1 MTSVQIR
8 PGVGMLSLFPAMNY
22 KPWYALGEFVD
33 NSIQS
38 YLEHRDVLRSLHGDE
53 FKLNIDINYVDTEV
67 PEILVEDNAAGICL
81 RDIDRAFT
89 PAVRPPD
96 KSGISQY
103 GIGMKSAATWYSNF
117 YTISSKALG
126 EEVRRTVT
134 FDIEKIVEAEIEEL
148 PVVEEPATPNEHGTR
163 ILMRELHQGIP
174 VGRTRGKIRDYLGS
188 IYREFIRSGEVIV
201 RINDEPIEFFH
212 PALLSAPYWPTDKGP
227 DQAAVQRTWKIP
239 VDFTLED
246 SWESDQAPNR
256 PERPPRVRGWAGILQ
271 QGDTKK
277 SGFAL
282 MWRQKVVVGAGS
294 LAQGDED
301 SFRPSVVFGATTTF
315 PFQRVIGE
323 IDLSDLQVTT
333 FKDQIDWRSGQYEE
347 FLDKLNASLREGEE
361 PLLKM
366 ARNYRSTAKTPEA
379 RNLVKESADATAA
392 AAAQSFKENQ
402 IAALPEE
409 IDIEDQPSNESELEY
424 SLTLPAEGDWPSIDL
439 RVTVEPG
446 AKWLKVVPG
455 VQNWSIE
462 VNRAHPFMNSFA
474 NIPGADL
481 DPVLRLAMAVALT
494 EIRLKTRGEMK
505 NPQVFRFRLNEILSG
520 ALSERQDADG

>member
-1 MTSVQIR
+1 
-8 PGVGMLSLFPAMNY
+8 MLSLFPAMNY

-38 YLEHRDVLRSLHGDE
+38 YLEHRVDLKGVHGE
-53 FKLNIDINYVDTEV
+53 KYKLNIDINYLDSDV
-67 PEILVEDNAAGICL
+67 PEILVEDNAAGIFAK
-81 RDIDRAFT
+81 DVDRAFT

-103 GIGMKSAATWYSNF
+103 GIGMKSAATWYANF

-148 PVVEEPATPNEHGTR
+148 LVAEESAPPTEHGTR
-163 ILMRELHQGIP
+163 ILMRDLHQGIP

-188 IYREFIRSGEVIV
+188 IYREFIRSGEVII

-212 PALLSAPYWPTDKGP
+212 PTLLTAPYWPTDKGP
-227 DQAAVQRTWKIP
+227 GEKTVDRTWKIP

-246 SWESDQAPNR
+246 SWKSDHAPNR

-301 SFRPSVVFGATTTF
+301 SYRPSVVFGASTTF

-333 FKDQIDWRSGQYEE
+333 FKDQIDWRSGQQEE
-347 FLDKLNASLREGEE
+347 FLEKLNATLREGEE
-361 PLLKM
+361 PLLRM

-379 RNLVKESADATAA
+379 RNLVKESADSTAA
-392 AAAQSFKENQ
+392 AAALSLRENQ

-409 IDIEDQPSNESELEY
+409 LEIEDQPSKESEIEY
-424 SLTLPAEGDWPSIDL
+424 SRKMPAEGDSPSIDL

-446 AKWLKVVPG
+446 AKWLKVSPG
-455 VQNWSIE
+455 LQSWSIE

-505 NPQVFRFRLNEILSG
+505 NPQVFRFRLNELLSG
-520 ALSERQDADG
+520 ALSERRDADE